1 MDAFLEARG
10 LGLDLPIFTQE
21 QRSAKATMGLFL
33 RAAFQPPKREMR
45 TTLDDVSFRLQSG
58 DRVGVV
64 GRNGAG
70 KSTLLKVL
78 VGAYPPSRGSLHVQG
93 SRQALLNLALG
104 FNQEATVVENIL
116 LRGIAMGLR
125 PNQATAIIDEVLDF
139 AELDEKAGHRLR
151 TLSSGQRMRLGF
163 ALATAVQ
170 HEILIMDEWIG
181 TGDASFV
188 EKAKARI
195 GSRVDNAQIV
205 VLASHNF
212 SMLRSV
218 CNKAML
224 LEGGRLLALGEVD
237 DVLRRYDELLHLP
250 HHDAAPAAAIGGA

>member
-1 MDAFLEARG
+1 MDVFLEAQG
-10 LGLDLPIFTQE
+10 LGLDLPIFTQD
-21 QRSAKATMGLFL
+21 QRSAKATVGLFL
-33 RAAFQPPKREMR
+33 RAAFQPPKRELR
-45 TTLDDVSFRLQSG
+45 TTLDDISFRLQPG
-58 DRVGVV
+58 DRVGIV

-78 VGAYPPSRGSLHVQG
+78 VGAYPPTRGRLEVSG
-93 SRQALLNLALG
+93 SKQALLNLALG

-125 PNQATAIIDEVLDF
+125 PAQATAIIGEVLDF
-139 AELDEKAGHRLR
+139 AELEEKAGHRLR

-188 EKAKARI
+188 EKAKTRI
-195 GSRVDNAQIV
+195 QSRVDNAQIV

-212 SMLRSV
+212 SLLRSV

-224 LEGGRLLALGEVD
+224 LEGGRLLALGGVD
-237 DVLRRYDELLHLP
+237 DVLKRYDDVLHAP
-250 HHDAAPAAAIGGA
+250 HAAVMAGVGA

>member
-21 QRSAKATMGLFL
+21 QRSAKATVGLFL
-33 RAAFQPPKREMR
+33 RAAFQPPRRELR
-45 TTLDDVSFRLQSG
+45 TTLNDISFRLEPG

-78 VGAYPPSRGSLHVQG
+78 VGAYPPSRGALDVQG
-93 SRQALLNLALG
+93 GRQALLNLALG

-125 PNQATAIIDEVLDF
+125 PSLATAIIEEVLDF
-139 AELDEKAGHRLR
+139 AELGEKAGHRLR

-188 EKAKARI
+188 EKAKTRI
-195 GSRVDNAQIV
+195 RSRVDNAQIV

-212 SMLRSV
+212 SLLKSV

-224 LEGGRLLALGEVD
+224 LEGGRLLALGDVGSVLYQYEEV
-237 DVLRRYDELLHLP
+237 LHLP
-250 HHDAAPAAAIGGA
+250 PSVHAAEATD

>member
-1 MDAFLEARG
+1 MNVFLEAQH

-21 QRSAKATMGLFL
+21 QRNVKATVGLFL
-33 RAAFQPPKREMR
+33 RSAFQPPKRELR
-45 TTLDDVSFRLQSG
+45 TTLDDVSFRLEPG

-78 VGAYPPSRGSLHVQG
+78 VGAYPPSRGGLEVNG

-104 FNQEATVVENIL
+104 FNQEATVVENIM

-125 PNQATAIIDEVLDF
+125 PAQAAAVIDEVLDF
-139 AELDEKAGHRLR
+139 SELGEKAGHRLR

-188 EKAKARI
+188 DKAKNRI
-195 GSRVDNAQIV
+195 RSRVDNAQIV

-212 SMLRSV
+212 SLLRSV

-224 LEGGRLLALGEVD
+224 LEGGKLLALGDVDEV
-237 DVLRRYDELLHLP
+237 LKGYDELLHMP
-250 HHDAAPAAAIGGA
+250 HGDASPAVQAMV